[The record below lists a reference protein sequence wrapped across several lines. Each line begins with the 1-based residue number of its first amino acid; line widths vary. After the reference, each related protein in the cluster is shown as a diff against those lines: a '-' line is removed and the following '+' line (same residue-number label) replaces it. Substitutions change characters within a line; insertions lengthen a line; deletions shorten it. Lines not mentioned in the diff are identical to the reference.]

1 MSRWTLLPPAYPVEA
16 RVTDFGSLR
25 GPDDTDGWARRELGI
40 RNAYPADRTIPQL
53 FTQRAGRY
61 PFAVAVRDAGR
72 EITYRQLDE
81 WSDRMA
87 WALIEAGVTPG
98 EPVGLLG
105 HQCLEAPVGALAIMK
120 AGGCYVPLDP
130 DDPGPRRRA
139 LMRELGISR
148 VVRLP
153 GVVVEAGDAVGVRV
167 EEHRDGVVRGR
178 PLVVTGS
185 ADAAYVLFTSGSTGV
200 PKAVAV
206 AHRSVARLVLETNYV
221 RFRPGERVA
230 ATGHPAFDASVFEM
244 WGALLN
250 DGCLVIVDREI
261 LLDGQALLGLLVG
274 ERIGVLWLSSGIF
287 HHLAQL
293 RPDMFRTVRFLISGG
308 DVLAPDVVR
317 EVLRAGA
324 PGQVVNGYGPT
335 ENTTFS
341 ATYRVTEVPAGLGR
355 IPIGRPIANSSCYVV
370 TDKGARAEVG
380 EEGELWVGGDGV
392 ALGYVNDP
400 ELSELRFVPD
410 RFAGIPGGRL
420 FRTGDRARWLPDGM
434 LDFLGRRD
442 RMVKVRDFRIELDEI
457 EAALRDCPG
466 VGDAAVVVSGAPSGK
481 VIEAFYAPPP
491 GSDVRVEPGRLRVDL
506 GERLPAYMLPGRFV
520 PMAELPLTVSGKVD
534 RAALGAGGRRP
545 AIQVTG
551 GEAAPVEAGLARL
564 WEEVLG
570 VDRVGP
576 DDDFFDLGGNSLL
589 AATIF
594 ARLQVL
600 FGIDAQQ
607 SRFLTRRLLADP
619 SLRGCAAAVRAA
631 REGTLARDEAGVRA
645 DLWRAA
651 AVDLPLPDGVSRATE
666 AVPAEILLTG
676 ASGFL
681 GTYLLR
687 RLLDTTTAR
696 IHCLVRA
703 GDDERARRRLVD
715 QQQRYG
721 LGPLLDGRVV
731 ALAGDL
737 GQPSLGWAE
746 DRFDGYARRLD
757 LIVHSGAYVNFTYP
771 YGQLAPVTVA
781 GTVELIR
788 LAAAHRGIPLHYVS
802 TLAVIAGFG
811 AAGVGR
817 VDEDTPLAFPEH
829 LYMGYTEAKWV
840 AERILARARD
850 AGLPVAVHRPYEI
863 SGDLRGGAWNLE
875 SATCALF
882 KVIADSGVAPDVDLA
897 LDLIPVDV
905 LAAQIAYIA
914 TRRPAEPGTY
924 HLANPAPATLRDVV
938 ARLRARGYR
947 IRYEPFASWVPEVV
961 RFACDHP
968 DHPFT
973 PFLSLWVDRSP
984 RSGLVLKEMFFAEHF
999 PAFGRDRAAAAL
1011 AGAGIRVPPVDA
1023 ALLDHYIDFFQGA
1036 GYLDPPEHAA

>member
-1 MSRWTLLPPAYPVEA
+1 VEA
-16 RVTDFGSLR
+16 PVTDFDSPVS
-25 GPDDTDGWARRELGI
+25 PDDADGWVRRELGI
-40 RNAYPADRTIPQL
+40 RSAYPADRTIPQL
-53 FTQRAGRY
+53 FAQCAGRD
-61 PFAVAVRDAGR
+61 PMALAVRDAGR
-72 EITYRQLDE
+72 EITYGLLDE
-81 WSDRMA
+81 WSDRVA
-87 WALIEAGVTPG
+87 WALIEAGVMPG

-105 HQCLEAPVGALAIMK
+105 HRCLEAPVGALAIMK

-139 LMRELGISR
+139 LMRELGIGR
-148 VVRLP
+148 VAGLP
-153 GVVVEAGDAVGVRV
+153 GSAGETGGLVVVPVDEY
-167 EEHRDGVVRGR
+167 RDGAVRGR
-178 PLVVTGS
+178 PLVAARST
-185 ADAAYVLFTSGSTGV
+185 DAAYILFTSGATGA

-206 AHRSVARLVLETNYV
+206 AHRSVARLVLETDYV
-221 RFRPGERVA
+221 RFGRGVRVA

-250 DGCLVIVDREI
+250 GGCLVMVDRAM
-261 LLDGQALLGLLVG
+261 LLDAPALHRLLVD
-274 ERIGVLWLSSGIF
+274 ERIGVLWLSSGVF
-287 HHLAQL
+287 HHLAQS
-293 RPDMFRTVRFLISGG
+293 RPGMFRTVDFLISGG
-308 DVLAPDVVR
+308 DVLNPGVVR
-317 EVLRAGA
+317 EALRAGA
-324 PGQVVNGYGPT
+324 PGQLVNGYGPT

-341 ATYRVTEVPAGLGR
+341 ATYRITEVPAGLAR

-370 TDKGARAEVG
+370 TDEGTRAAVG

-400 ELSELRFVPD
+400 ELSALRFVPD
-410 RFAGIPGGRL
+410 RFSGAPGGRL
-420 FRTGDRARWLPDGM
+420 FRTGDRARWRPDGT

-442 RMVKVRDFRIELDEI
+442 RMVKVRDIRIELDEI

-466 VGDAAVVVSGAPSGK
+466 VGDAGVVVTEAPSGR
-481 VIEAFYAPPP
+481 VIEAFYTPPP
-491 GSDVRVEPGRLRVDL
+491 GSASRAEPGRLRAVL

-520 PMAELPLTVSGKVD
+520 PVQELPLTVSGKLD
-534 RAALGAGGRRP
+534 RAVLGTRARP
-545 AIQVTG
+545 EPVAEGG
-551 GEAAPVEAGLARL
+551 GEAEPVEAGLARL

-576 DDDFFDLGGNSLL
+576 EDEFFELGGNSLL

-594 ARLQVL
+594 ARLRGL
-600 FGIDAQQ
+600 FGIDPDQ

-619 SLRGCAAAVRAA
+619 SLRACAAAVRAA
-631 REGTLARDEAGVRA
+631 REGTLTRDEAGA
-645 DLWRAA
+645 DIDFQQAA
-651 AVDLPLPDGVSRATE
+651 SVDLPLPGRITRA
-666 AVPAEILLTG
+666 ASPVPQQILLTG

-687 RLLDTTTAR
+687 HLLEGTAAR

-703 GDDERARRRLVD
+703 DDDEQAHRRLTGR
-715 QQQRYG
+715 QQRYG
-721 LGPLLDGRVV
+721 LGPLPDGRVV

-737 GQPSLGWAE
+737 GRTRLGWDA

-771 YGQLAPVTVA
+771 YGQLAPVTVG
-781 GTVELIR
+781 GTLELIR

-802 TLAVIAGFG
+802 SLAVIAGFG

-817 VDEDTPLAFPEH
+817 VEEDTPLAFPEH

-840 AERILARARD
+840 AERLLARARD

-863 SGDLRGGAWNLE
+863 SGDLRSGAWNLE

-882 KVIADSGVAPDVDLA
+882 KVIVDSGVAPDIDLS

-905 LAAQIAYIA
+905 LAAQITHIA
-914 TRRPAEPGTY
+914 TRRPGEPGTY
-924 HLANPAPATLRDVV
+924 HLANPAPATLRDMVG
-938 ARLRARGYR
+938 RLRAGGYR

-968 DHPFT
+968 EHPFT

-999 PAFGRDRAAAAL
+999 PAFGHRRADAAL
-1011 AGAGIRVPPVDA
+1011 AGAGIEVPPVDA
-1023 ALLDHYIDFFQGA
+1023 ALLDQYIDFFQTA
-1036 GYLDPPEHAA
+1036 GYFALPARAA